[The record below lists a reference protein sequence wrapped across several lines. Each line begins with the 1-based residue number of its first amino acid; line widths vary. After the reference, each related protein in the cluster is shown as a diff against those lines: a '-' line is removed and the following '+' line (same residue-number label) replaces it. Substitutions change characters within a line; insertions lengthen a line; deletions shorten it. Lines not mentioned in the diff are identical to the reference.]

1 MYRKSLSNLLGGSL
15 LVASIA
21 ALNACGSDPG
31 TGEGAIS
38 AGTGAPSTS
47 GAGTPATGAAGKP
60 AGSAGSTAAAAG
72 KAAAGTPGTASGA
85 AGKAGA
91 TAAAG
96 SGTSAAAGSG
106 PSAAAGSGGAAAG
119 TTGAAAGAGAAAGS
133 GAAGGGAAPGGTLG
147 GPLKYTGPFTMGM
160 SIAAKHKCPSMGEN
174 VSPPL
179 AWTGGPAD
187 TKSFAIV
194 LFDTTYM
201 MLHWA
206 IWDIPATVNSLAEG
220 LDEGYELT
228 NPMGAHQAANMCM
241 MTPAYCGPCSGS
253 GFLAAGTYEYRL
265 YALKVDKLGLMESST
280 AAQAQTA
287 IEGMMLEKVIWSG
300 MPVSMM

>member
-31 TGEGAIS
+31 TGEDAIS

-47 GAGTPATGAAGKP
+47 SAGTPATGSAGKP
-60 AGSAGSTAAAAG
+60 ASSAGSTAATAG
-72 KAAAGTPGTASGA
+72 NKAAAGTPSTASGA
-85 AGKAGA
+85 AGKAGGAGA

-119 TTGAAAGAGAAAGS
+119 TTASAGTGAAAGS
-133 GAAGGGAAPGGTLG
+133 GAAGSGGGALG

-160 SIAAKHKCPSMGEN
+160 SIAQKHKCASMGDN

-179 AWTGGPAD
+179 AWMGGPAD

-194 LFDTTYM
+194 LYDTTYD

-206 IWDIPATVNSLAEG
+206 IWDIPATVNELPEG
-220 LDEGYELT
+220 LDSGYELT
-228 NPMGAHQAANMCM
+228 TPMGAHQAAAMGM
-241 MTPAYCGPCSGS
+241 DPHAYAGPCSG
-253 GFLAAGTYEYRL
+253 GVIPAGTYEYRL
-265 YALKVDKLGLMESST
+265 YAMKVDKLGLMESST
-280 AAQAQTA
+280 AMQAQTA
-287 IEGMMLEKVIWSG
+287 IEGMMLEKAVWSG
-300 MPVSMM
+300 MPGSM